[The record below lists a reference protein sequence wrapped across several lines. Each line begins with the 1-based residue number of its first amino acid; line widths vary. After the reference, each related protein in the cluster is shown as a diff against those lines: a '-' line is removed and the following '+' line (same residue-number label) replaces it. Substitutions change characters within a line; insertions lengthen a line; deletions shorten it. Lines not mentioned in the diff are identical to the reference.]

1 MLMAGIKLFEAT
13 GALYVFSYVFI
24 YIRKNIQGTFFVG
37 IVNEYNLFVF
47 ERGGLMGRG
56 ANQNI
61 ILYGS
66 VRGYKDLGKQQTFGF

>member
-47 ERGGLMGRG
+47 ERG
-56 ANQNI
+56 
-61 ILYGS
+61 
-66 VRGYKDLGKQQTFGF
+66 D